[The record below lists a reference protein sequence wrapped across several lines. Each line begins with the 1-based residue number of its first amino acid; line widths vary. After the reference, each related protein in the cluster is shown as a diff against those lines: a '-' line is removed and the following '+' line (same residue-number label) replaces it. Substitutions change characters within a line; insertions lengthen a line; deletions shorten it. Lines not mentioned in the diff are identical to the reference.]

1 MAAVE
6 RTKNRVLQEL
16 ARSSP
21 EVHAQ
26 LFAELEP
33 ILLERGAVLGLP
45 RNPTESVYF
54 PESGI
59 VSLIASTRTGD
70 SLEVAIVGRE
80 GVAGIADALGQHPLP
95 YRWIVQLPGIAYRT
109 PTQVVR
115 NHILSCT
122 ALHELLMA
130 YSQLVMHQLA
140 QSALCNRFHSS
151 VQRLSRWLLLTAER
165 AEVNRFELT
174 HEFVAQMVGAPRSA
188 VTQAAAALR
197 GKRIIDYH
205 RGVMTIRDAKRLRRM
220 ACECFD
226 AVSIGGADARAAH
239 VIARSTQ

>member
-1 MAAVE
+1 
-6 RTKNRVLQEL
+6 
-16 ARSSP
+16 
-21 EVHAQ
+21 VHAQ
-26 LFAELEP
+26 LSAELEP
-33 ILLERGAVLGLP
+33 ILLERGALLGVA
-45 RNPTESVYF
+45 RNRTESVYF

-59 VSLIASTRTGD
+59 LSLIASTRTCD

-95 YRWIVQLPGIAYRT
+95 YRWIVQLPGIAYGA

-115 NHILSCT
+115 NHIRSCT

-151 VQRLSRWLLLTAER
+151 VQRLARWLLLTAER
-165 AEVNRFELT
+165 AEVTRFELT
-174 HEFVAQMVGAPRSA
+174 HELVAQMVGAPRSA
-188 VTQAAAALR
+188 VTQAAATLR
-197 GKRIIDYH
+197 SKRIIDYR
-205 RGVMTIRDAKRLRRM
+205 RGVMTIRDAKRLRKM

-226 AVSIGGADARAAH
+226 AVSIGGNDARAAD
-239 VIARSTQ
+239 VIDRSTQ